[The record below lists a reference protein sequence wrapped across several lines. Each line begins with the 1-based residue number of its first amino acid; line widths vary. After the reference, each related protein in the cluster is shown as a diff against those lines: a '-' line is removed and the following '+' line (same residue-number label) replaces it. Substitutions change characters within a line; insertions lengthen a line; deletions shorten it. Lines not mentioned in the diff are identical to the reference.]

1 MKQIKHTFGG
11 TEFTLDFGVMYYL
24 KFAGEFFKGAP
35 LALTAE
41 AMSDPAK
48 QFQFCT
54 ALVFAGVNAFN
65 KVNKL
70 PLVTV
75 EDAEDMIGT
84 MTESDCADLIKK
96 YQDVQFPAEAGED
109 TAQQ

>member
-11 TEFTLDFGVMYYL
+11 KEFTLDFGVMYYL
-24 KFAGEFFKGAP
+24 KFAGEFFKGDP

-54 ALVFAGVNAFN
+54 ALVFSGVNAFN
-65 KVNKL
+65 KVNEL
-70 PLVTV
+70 PLITV
-75 EDAEDMIGT
+75 DEADGMVGK
-84 MTESDCADLIKK
+84 MSESDAADLIKK
-96 YQDVQFPAEAGED
+96 YQDVQFPDEVGEG
-109 TAQQ
+109 QPQP